1 MTGLDEERIRNS
13 FEKVRKD
20 MSFLKKELE
29 SVKLELNRQKE
40 EEKGLKLKI
49 DDILRFINEIKDN
62 MSFFYKISSGNDGV
76 INNHQQ
82 SSTIINNEHQSSSTN
97 NNQLESINDLKE
109 DFESLF
115 RGLTDREFSVFMAI
129 YQLEEDLH
137 GLVRYSDVS
146 KMLKITQITVRN
158 YVNSMI
164 SMNIPIEKHRQYN
177 RKVSLSIKKE
187 LRDLNLATKLL
198 KLRQSGS
205 HSQKTLFE

>member
-62 MSFFYKISSGNDGV
+62 ISFFYKISSRNDGV

-97 NNQLESINDLKE
+97 NNQPESINDLKE

-115 RGLTDREFSVFMAI
+115 KGLTDREFSVFMAI

>member
-97 NNQLESINDLKE
+97 NNQPESINDLKE

>member
-62 MSFFYKISSGNDGV
+62 ISFFYKISSRNDGV

-115 RGLTDREFSVFMAI
+115 KGLTDREFSVFMAI

>member
-62 MSFFYKISSGNDGV
+62 ISFFYKISSGNDGV

-115 RGLTDREFSVFMAI
+115 KGLTDREFSVFMAI

>member
-97 NNQLESINDLKE
+97 NNQPESINDLKE

-115 RGLTDREFSVFMAI
+115 KGLTDREFSVFMAI

>member
-115 RGLTDREFSVFMAI
+115 KGLTDREFSVFMAI